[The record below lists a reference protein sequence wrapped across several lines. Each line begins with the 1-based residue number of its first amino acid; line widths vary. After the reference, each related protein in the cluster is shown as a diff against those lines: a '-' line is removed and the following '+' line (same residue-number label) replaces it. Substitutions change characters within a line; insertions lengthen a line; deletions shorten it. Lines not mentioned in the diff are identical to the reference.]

1 MPDERIKQFTEW
13 YHEKYLEVKGV
24 KYAWKGGKEQKLM
37 QTCLKYFDGSDGDS
51 LQKMKDSCQIFLD
64 SEDKFIIERG
74 HNLSDFLTDPNKWA
88 YKLLRANE
96 NKRRAENNQR
106 IFRDSGKAAEDSI
119 KIYRQQRTKPTTGD
133 SWIDDMAENP
143 EQWFKGFKLMVPL
156 YKAGNPKLFEKLRSK
171 VIEFYGKEKI
181 KELWGKSP
189 DSPFNS

>member
-37 QTCLKYFDGSDGDS
+37 QTCLKYFDGLEGDA
-51 LQKMKDSCQIFLD
+51 LEKMKGSCQIFLE
-64 SEDKFIIERG
+64 SEDKFIIERA
-74 HNLSDFLTDPNKWA
+74 HNLADFLTDPSKWA
-88 YKLLRANE
+88 YKLLIADE
-96 NKRRAENNQR
+96 NKKRAENNQKLSDDSR
-106 IFRDSGKAAEDSI
+106 DWAIESVKRFRTNRKNPS
-119 KIYRQQRTKPTTGD
+119 TGD